1 MQRLHPYA
9 FVAAAFLAALSA
21 PPVAHAQQYREP
33 LGSRCYNFDFGSN
46 YGWDRYT
53 NLCDEPIVIALIFPH
68 GGRFDMHLDPGHSG
82 GTGHSRSEYA
92 NMGEPSIFV
101 CPVDM
106 RIVDENDRNVTINT
120 PRYRCKQ

>member
-9 FVAAAFLAALSA
+9 LVAAAFLAALSA

-53 NLCDEPIVIALIFPH
+53 NLCNENITVALIFPH
-68 GGRFDMHLDPGHSG
+68 GGRFDVQLRPGQSD

-92 NMGEPSIFV
+92 NMGQPSIFV
-101 CPVDM
+101 CPTDF